1 MENSD
6 NRTIKRQIKSKRQ
19 QLALNYAFEK
29 IKNSPV
35 LPYINAVYLFG
46 SCARREEKFSS
57 DVDLLMEIDCNFPKN
72 SELKMELIKLKS
84 AISSDD
90 IDDPKTD
97 LKIVTGD
104 EWKRNKMLFYKNIR
118 EEGIQI
124 WP

>member
-19 QLALNYAFEK
+19 QLALKYAFEK

-84 AISSDD
+84 AVSSDD

-104 EWKRNKMLFYKNIR
+104 EWKRNKMLFYRNIR

>member
-1 MENSD
+1 MENFD